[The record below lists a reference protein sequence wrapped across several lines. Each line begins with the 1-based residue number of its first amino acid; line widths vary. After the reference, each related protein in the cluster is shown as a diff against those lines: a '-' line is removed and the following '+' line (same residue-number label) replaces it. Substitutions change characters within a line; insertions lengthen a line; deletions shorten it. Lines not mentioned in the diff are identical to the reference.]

1 MSSNRFAPLRTALL
15 ALGCLLPLASVHAQA
30 AAQPA
35 PGAQPAA
42 PAGDQE
48 ALEGRRNQK
57 IEHLRTE
64 DSGARVD
71 ETRYGGRT
79 QQITVTP
86 KNGAAAYEV
95 LPNDGQRQGRNQSE
109 SGPSGNG
116 PRVWN
121 VLKF

>member
-1 MSSNRFAPLRTALL
+1 MSSNRFAPLRAALL
-15 ALGCLLPLASVHAQA
+15 VLGCTLPLAFVHAQA
-30 AAQPA
+30 PAQPA
-35 PGAQPAA
+35 ATAQPAA
-42 PAGDQE
+42 PVGDQD

-86 KNGAAAYEV
+86 KNGGAAYEV
-95 LPNDGQRQGRNQSE
+95 LPSDGQRQGRNQSE

>member
-15 ALGCLLPLASVHAQA
+15 ALGCFLPLASVHAQA

-35 PGAQPAA
+35 AQPAA
-42 PAGDQE
+42 PAGDPE
-48 ALEGRRNQK
+48 ALDGRRNQK

-95 LPNDGQRQGRNQSE
+95 LPSDGQRQGRNQSE

>member
-35 PGAQPAA
+35 AQPAA
-42 PAGDQE
+42 PAGDPE
-48 ALEGRRNQK
+48 TLDGRRNQK

-95 LPNDGQRQGRNQSE
+95 LPSDGQRQGRNQSE